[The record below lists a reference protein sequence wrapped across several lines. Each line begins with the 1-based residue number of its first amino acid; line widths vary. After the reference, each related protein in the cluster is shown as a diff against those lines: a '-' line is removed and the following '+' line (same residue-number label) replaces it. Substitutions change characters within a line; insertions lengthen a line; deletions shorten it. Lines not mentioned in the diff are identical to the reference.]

1 MPVICTTIK
10 TRIMSHTQES
20 LKRRII
26 KKVHRVLEFNQETWL
41 GHYVDMNTV
50 LRIKV
55 KNDFE
60 KDLFKLMNMERL
72 WKDYGK
78 F

>member
-1 MPVICTTIK
+1 
-10 TRIMSHTQES
+10 MSHTQES

-41 GHYVDMNTV
+41 GPYVDMNTV